1 MYAGTSYDIFSVK
14 FIDLNDT
21 VWSNAGL
28 SLPQAKPSFLILD
41 FLNALLCGHISE
53 CIKCQNQITS
63 FMSAGMTH
71 IMAVLITCTY
81 NSNST
86 GKFETIRG
94 KYPTL
99 LEIGL

>member
-41 FLNALLCGHISE
+41 FLNVG
-53 CIKCQNQITS
+53 TS
-63 FMSAGMTH
+63 LS
-71 IMAVLITCTY
+71 V
-81 NSNST
+81 SSV
-86 GKFETIRG
+86 KIR
-94 KYPTL
+94 
-99 LEIGL
+99 